1 MIRVVC
7 SSDRIRAEGYSSTK
21 AALEDVTT
29 RKGQINEEKTRTL
42 AEASAMVRE
51 VDRQIKA
58 SSRDLKPLLMER
70 KQLKAEKVGA
80 PIFFFSFFF
89 FRCFVASLSLI
100 PASKRL

>member
-1 MIRVVC
+1 MPVP
-7 SSDRIRAEGYSSTK
+7 DRARAEGYSSTK

-80 PIFFFSFFF
+80 PIFFFFHY
-89 FRCFVASLSLI
+89 CVASLTLI
-100 PASKRL
+100 FASKRL